1 VDLRQ
6 HVRPIPG
13 QQVDGATGD
22 VRRPRRVLSMVAVIF
37 AALLLGAA
45 VGRALPTKPEA
56 VAAAQSGSTAPQ
68 PTETFVYFPSQ
79 YVNQA
84 TEREE
89 HIQAY

>member
-1 VDLRQ
+1 M
-6 HVRPIPG
+6 
-13 QQVDGATGD
+13 A
-22 VRRPRRVLSMVAVIF
+22 AVII

-56 VAAAQSGSTAPQ
+56 VALAQSGSTAPQ
-68 PTETFVYFPSQ
+68 PIETFVHFPSQ